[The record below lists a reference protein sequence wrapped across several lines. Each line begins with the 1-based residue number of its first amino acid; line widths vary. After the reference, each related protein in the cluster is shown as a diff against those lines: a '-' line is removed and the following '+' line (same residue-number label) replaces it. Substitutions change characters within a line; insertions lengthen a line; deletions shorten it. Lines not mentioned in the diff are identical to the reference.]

1 MVARSRER
9 EHGVKCSNEVA
20 MIECRYWYRHRYRY
34 KYRPTPRSLHS
45 RIVSRHCRCVR
56 CILVIAKGSGIVS
69 RGQERRYS
77 RARSL
82 DGILDADRLMQREN
96 AKLVIDAASSTRS
109 RVFFLLLFPP
119 FSISFTLSLL
129 RRSEDSARLAAERK
143 GTLTLHPFHRDFTSE
158 E

>member
-1 MVARSRER
+1 VCIRLKYMVARSRER
-9 EHGVKCSNEVA
+9 QHGVKCSNEVA
-20 MIECRYWYRHRYRY
+20 MIEYWYRRRYEY

-109 RVFFLLLFPP
+109 RVFFFPSFPSRSPLLL
-119 FSISFTLSLL
+119 
-129 RRSEDSARLAAERK
+129 RSEDSVFGATRGKER
-143 GTLTLHPFHRDFTSE
+143 
-158 E
+158 

>member
-20 MIECRYWYRHRYRY
+20 MIECRYWYRRRYKY

-109 RVFFLLLFPP
+109 RVFLSFSSLPSLHDLLY
-119 FSISFTLSLL
+119 SFVVSPKRGFGI
-129 RRSEDSARLAAERK
+129 RRDSHSRGKER
-143 GTLTLHPFHRDFTSE
+143 
-158 E
+158 